1 MEKLR
6 AWLHIHFDGRKVELD
21 SGLGEAIRY
30 LLKHWDRLTLF
41 LRQAGAPLDN
51 NVSYAAGGMSGGM
64 PTSGLCRHLN
74 RESRS
79 TDVRTT
85 CNRHNQRPSK
95 KARRRSGGRYRLGT
109 APEGVEWASA
119 RSLSCMSACK

>member
-6 AWLHIHFDGRKVELD
+6 AWLHIHFDGRKVEPD

-51 NVSYAAGGMSGGM
+51 NAAHAACGISGGM
-64 PTSGLCRHLN
+64 PTSGLCRAISPPMGSE
-74 RESRS
+74 RESAALI
-79 TDVRTT
+79 VRE
-85 CNRHNQRPSK
+85 
-95 KARRRSGGRYRLGT
+95 A
-109 APEGVEWASA
+109 A
-119 RSLSCMSACK
+119 